1 MKPDMKRLTW
11 VLAAALMLGACATSS
26 PAEVARAPSAT
37 GAVSEEEFKA
47 MHTLRTDAAPERRG
61 QPVELSDGSKAY
73 LSLPPDAKGP
83 LPAII
88 VIHEWWGL
96 NEHVQAWADRLA
108 AEGYAALAVDL
119 YHGKVGTNP
128 DEALALVKAVDGDQ
142 ATKTLL
148 AAHAFL
154 KGDPRIQAVRTGSIG
169 WCFGGGW
176 SLRTA
181 MAIPELSAAVIYYG
195 HPVTDPQQLSTI
207 KAQVLGIFGTKDK
220 SIPPETVQAFEKA
233 LEEAGVR
240 SRIVEYDADHAFAN
254 PSGGRYDERSA
265 ASAWAE
271 TSAFLA
277 RTLKR

>member
-1 MKPDMKRLTW
+1 MKRLTW
-11 VLAAALMLGACATSS
+11 VLAAALMLGACATGKPS
-26 PAEVARAPSAT
+26 EVDRTPSAT

-47 MHTLRTDAAPERRG
+47 MHTLRTDAAPARKG
-61 QPVELSDGSKAY
+61 VEVTLPGGAKGY
-73 LSLPPDAKGP
+73 LSLPENAKGP
-83 LPAII
+83 LPGII

-96 NEHVQAWADRLA
+96 NEHVQHWTDRLA

-119 YHGKVGTNP
+119 YGGKVAANP
-128 DEALALVKAVDGDQ
+128 DEALALVKAVDADQ

-148 AAHAFL
+148 EAHAFL
-154 KGDPRIQAVRTGSIG
+154 KGDPRIQAPRTGSIG

-181 MAIPELSAAVIYYG
+181 MAVPELSAAVLYYG
-195 HPVTDPQQLSTI
+195 HPVTDAQQLSTI
-207 KAQVLGIFGTKDK
+207 KAQVLGVFGTKDK
-220 SIPPETVQAFEKA
+220 SIPQETVRAFEKA
-233 LEEAGVR
+233 LDEAGVR
-240 SRIVEYDADHAFAN
+240 SRILEYDADHAFAN

-265 ASAWAE
+265 AAAWAE

>member
-1 MKPDMKRLTW
+1 MKRLTW
-11 VLAAALMLGACATSS
+11 VLAAALMFTACATSS
-26 PAEVARAPSAT
+26 PAEVGRGPSAT
-37 GAVSEEEFKA
+37 GAVSEEDFKA
-47 MHTLRTDAAPERRG
+47 MHTLRTDAAPERKG

-83 LPAII
+83 LPAVI

-233 LEEAGVR
+233 LDEAGVR

-254 PSGGRYDERSA
+254 PSGARYDERSA

>member
-1 MKPDMKRLTW
+1 M
-11 VLAAALMLGACATSS
+11 LAAALMLGACATGK
-26 PAEVARAPSAT
+26 PAEVSRTPSAT

-47 MHTLRTDAAPERRG
+47 MHTLRKDAAPERKG
-61 QPVELSDGSKAY
+61 QQVELSDGSKAY
-73 LSLPPDAKGP
+73 LSLPPNAKGP

-96 NEHVQAWADRLA
+96 NEHVQAWTDRLA

-128 DEALALVKAVDGDQ
+128 DEALALVKQVDDDQ

-154 KGDPRIQAVRTGSIG
+154 KGDPRIQAPRTGSIG

-254 PSGGRYDERSA
+254 PSGARYDERAA

>member
-11 VLAAALMLGACATSS
+11 VLAAALMLGACATGK
-26 PAEVARAPSAT
+26 PAAVANMPSAT

-47 MHTLRTDAAPERRG
+47 LHTLRTDAAPARKG
-61 QPVELSDGSKAY
+61 QELELPGGAKAY
-73 LSLPPDAKGP
+73 LSLPQDAKGP
-83 LPAII
+83 VPGIL

-96 NEHVQAWADRLA
+96 NEHVQHWADRLA

-119 YHGKVGTNP
+119 YGGKVAKNAE
-128 DEALALVKAVDGDQ
+128 EALAFVKAVDPEQ

-154 KGDPRIQAVRTGSIG
+154 KSDPRIQAPRTGSIG

-181 MAIPELSAAVIYYG
+181 MAVPELSAAVVYYG
-195 HPVTDPQQLSTI
+195 HPVTDAQQLSPI
-207 KAQVLGIFGTKDK
+207 KAQVLGVFGTKDK
-220 SIPPETVQAFEKA
+220 SIPPETVRAFEKA
-233 LEEAGVR
+233 LEDAGVR
-240 SRIVEYDADHAFAN
+240 SRILEYDADHAFAN
-254 PSGGRYDERSA
+254 PSGARYDERSA
-265 ASAWAE
+265 AAAWAE

>member
-1 MKPDMKRLTW
+1 MKRLTW

-26 PAEVARAPSAT
+26 PAEVARTPSAT
-37 GAVSEEEFKA
+37 GAVSEEDFKA
-47 MHTLRTDAAPERRG
+47 MHTLRTDTAPERKG

-83 LPAII
+83 LPAVI

-119 YHGKVGTNP
+119 YHGKVGANP

-220 SIPPETVQAFEKA
+220 SIPPETVRAFEKA
-233 LEEAGVR
+233 LDEAGVR

-254 PSGGRYDERSA
+254 PSGARYDERA
-265 ASAWAE
+265 AAGAWAE

>member
-1 MKPDMKRLTW
+1 MKRLTW

-61 QPVELSDGSKAY
+61 QPVELSDGSKGY
-73 LSLPPDAKGP
+73 LSLPPGAKGP
-83 LPAII
+83 LPAVI

-119 YHGKVGTNP
+119 YHGKVATTP
-128 DEALALVKAVDGDQ
+128 DEALALVKAADDAE

-154 KGDPRIQAVRTGSIG
+154 KSDPRIQAVRTGSIG

-176 SLRTA
+176 SLQTA

-220 SIPPETVQAFEKA
+220 SIPPETVKAFEKA
-233 LEEAGVR
+233 LDEAGVR

-254 PSGGRYDERSA
+254 PSGARYDERSA

>member
-1 MKPDMKRLTW
+1 MKRLTW
-11 VLAAALMLGACATSS
+11 VLAAALMLGACATSKPS
-26 PAEVARAPSAT
+26 EVARAPSPT

-47 MHTLRTDAAPERRG
+47 MHTLRTDAAPARKG
-61 QPVELSDGSKAY
+61 QEVTLSDGSKAY
-73 LSLPPDAKGP
+73 LSLPENATGP
-83 LPAII
+83 LPGII

-96 NEHVQAWADRLA
+96 NEHVQHWTDRLA

-119 YHGKVGTNP
+119 YHGKVATNST
-128 DEALALVKAVDGDQ
+128 EALALVKAVDDAQ
-142 ATKTLL
+142 ASKTVL

-154 KGDPRIQAVRTGSIG
+154 KGDPRIQAPRTGSIG

-176 SLRTA
+176 SLETA
-181 MAIPELSAAVIYYG
+181 MLVPELSAAVLYYG
-195 HPVTDPQQLSTI
+195 HPVTDPEKLSTI

-220 SIPPETVQAFEKA
+220 SIPQETVRAFEKA

-254 PSGGRYDERSA
+254 PSGPRYDERAA

>member
-1 MKPDMKRLTW
+1 MAADMKRLTW
-11 VLAAALMLGACATSS
+11 VLAAALMLGACATGK

-47 MHTLRTDAAPERRG
+47 MHTLRTDAAPERKG
-61 QPVELSDGSKAY
+61 EEVTLSDGSKAY
-73 LSLPPDAKGP
+73 LSLPPGATGP
-83 LPAII
+83 VPGLL

-96 NEHVQAWADRLA
+96 NEHIQHWADRLA

-119 YHGKVGTNP
+119 YRGKVATNP
-128 DEALALVKAVDGDQ
+128 DEALSLVKAVDEAQGL
-142 ATKTLL
+142 KTVL

-154 KGDPRIQAVRTGSIG
+154 KSDPRIQAPRTGAIG

-176 SLRTA
+176 SLQTA
-181 MAIPELSAAVIYYG
+181 MAVPELSAAVIYYG
-195 HPVTDPQQLSTI
+195 HPVTDPQALSTI
-207 KAQVLGIFGTKDK
+207 KAQVLGIFGSKDK
-220 SIPPETVQAFEKA
+220 SIPPETVKAFQKA
-233 LEEAGVR
+233 LDEAGVR
-240 SRIVEYDADHAFAN
+240 SRILEYDADHAFAN

-265 ASAWAE
+265 AAAWAE